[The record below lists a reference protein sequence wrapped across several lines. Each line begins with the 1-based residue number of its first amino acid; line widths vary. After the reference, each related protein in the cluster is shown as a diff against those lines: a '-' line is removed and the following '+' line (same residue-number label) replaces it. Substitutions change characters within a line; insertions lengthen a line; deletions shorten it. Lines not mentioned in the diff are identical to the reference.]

1 MVCFVAVVECCALAT
16 LGSWLLHAVHVSDL
30 GCLLTNQ
37 CDLPPR
43 NFENKPPRFDC
54 VKCDRSYYPLYP
66 PASGSLLD
74 CSQASNLQLPV
85 TPDILLLPS
94 DLNPFAK
101 LVPVRAPPPQGA
113 DTDAGVVQTVGQVV
127 CVNPGRLTKGAGGGT
142 SASFQIAPSAEGRAA
157 ALGRAPETNGS
168 LAHSVHTRCKVVI
181 TRV

>member
-1 MVCFVAVVECCALAT
+1 MTFLPGDSET
-16 LGSWLLHAVHVSDL
+16 SKHV
-30 GCLLTNQ
+30 LTV
-37 CDLPPR
+37 L
-43 NFENKPPRFDC
+43 E
-54 VKCDRSYYPLYP
+54 CDRSYYPLYP

-74 CSQASNLQLPV
+74 CSQASNLQLPL

-101 LVPVRAPPPQGA
+101 LVPVPAPPPQGA
-113 DTDAGVVQTVGQVV
+113 DTDAHPLGAVQTVNQVV

-142 SASFQIAPSAEGRAA
+142 FASFQIAPSAEGRAA

-168 LAHSVHTRCKVVI
+168 LAHSVHARCKAVI